1 MNNSLNPIWP
11 QDADGDVLRRLEADG
26 FDFALLHSIDFNID
40 FNTWPP
46 SSELIKLLLNQYS
59 NLKVFEPDNQGSGYV
74 QFVVESKLTY
84 ELVMFVQ
91 SSVSELAA
99 SFGGLCESW
108 GVMHE

>member
-1 MNNSLNPIWP
+1 MKISPNPIWP
-11 QDADGDVLRRLEADG
+11 QDTDGDVFRHLEANG
-26 FDFALLHSIDFNID
+26 FNFSVPHSID

-46 SSELIKLLLNQYS
+46 SPELIKLLRMQYS
-59 NLKVFEPDNQGSGYV
+59 DLKVFEPDGKGRGYV
-74 QFVVESKLTY
+74 QFVIESKLTY

-99 SFGGLCESW
+99 PFGGICKSW